1 MNTQSQG
8 TKKAANR
15 LVLRVSICS
24 VVLATA
30 GYAFALFAYCD
41 PIGSKQMYCT
51 RFDDFWGFFNSNI
64 RASLFAGF
72 LSLGGFLLSLKTF
85 IIVNMKKDVFDTEKY
100 KTTWEN
106 QSRLDRSGKLGKR
119 YDPLRELSNVL
130 FAAIVTAIG
139 TAVLQITIGL
149 RESFWTTFACLWAA
163 TFATMLLLTCLWLI
177 KSNLNTMFA
186 HLDD

>member
-1 MNTQSQG
+1 MNTQSQD

-15 LVLRVSICS
+15 LVLWVFIGS
-24 VVLATA
+24 VVLVSV
-30 GYAFALFAYCD
+30 GYVIALFAYCD
-41 PIGSKQMYCT
+41 PVMSKKIYCA

-100 KTTWEN
+100 KAAWEN
-106 QSRLDRSGKLGKR
+106 QSKLDHNGTLGKR

-139 TAVLQITIGL
+139 AAVLQITIGL
-149 RESFWTTFACLWAA
+149 RESFGTTLICLWAA
-163 TFATMLLLTCLWLI
+163 TFATMLLLTSLWLI

>member
-1 MNTQSQG
+1 MNTQSQD

-15 LVLRVSICS
+15 LVLWVFVGS
-24 VVLATA
+24 VGLAAA
-30 GYAFALFAYCD
+30 GYVAALFSYCD
-41 PIGSKQMYCT
+41 PIASKQIYCE
-51 RFDDFWGFFNSNI
+51 RFDAFWSFFNANI

-100 KTTWEN
+100 KKTWEE
-106 QSRLDRSGKLGKR
+106 QSKFDRNGKVGKR

-139 TAVLQITIGL
+139 TAVLQITVGL
-149 RESFWTTFACLWAA
+149 RESFWTTFICLWAV
-163 TFATMLLLTCLWLI
+163 TFATALLLTCLWLI
-177 KSNLNTMFA
+177 KSNLNTMFL

>member
-1 MNTQSQG
+1 MNTQPAD

-15 LVLRVSICS
+15 LVLWVFFGS
-24 VVLATA
+24 VLLAA
-30 GYAFALFAYCD
+30 IGYGAALFAYCD
-41 PIGSKQMYCT
+41 PIGSKQLYCA
-51 RFDDFWGFFNSNI
+51 RFDDFWAFFNTNI

-100 KTTWEN
+100 KKTWED
-106 QSRLDRSGKLGKR
+106 QSKLDRNGKIGKR

-139 TAVLQITIGL
+139 TAVLQITFGL
-149 RESFWTTFACLWAA
+149 RESFWTTFICLWAA
-163 TFATMLLLTCLWLI
+163 TFSTMLLLTCLWLI
-177 KSNLNTMFA
+177 KSNLNTMFS

>member
-1 MNTQSQG
+1 MSEQSQD

-15 LVLRVSICS
+15 LVLWVFVGS
-24 VVLATA
+24 VVLAGVGYTA
-30 GYAFALFAYCD
+30 ALFAYCD
-41 PIGSKQMYCT
+41 PITSKQMYCA
-51 RFDDFWGFFNSNI
+51 RFDAFWAFFNTNI

-106 QSRLDRSGKLGKR
+106 QSKHDRSGKIGKR

-139 TAVLQITIGL
+139 TAVLQITVGL
-149 RESFWTTFACLWAA
+149 RESFWTTFLCLWAA

>member
-1 MNTQSQG
+1 MSDKSQD
-8 TKKAANR
+8 TNKASNR
-15 LVLRVSICS
+15 LVLWVFIGS
-24 VVLATA
+24 VVSAA
-30 GYAFALFAYCD
+30 SGYAVALSAYCA
-41 PIGSKQMYCT
+41 PIGSQQMYCAP
-51 RFDDFWGFFNSNI
+51 FDNFWGFFNSNI

-100 KTTWEN
+100 KTTWES
-106 QSRLDRSGKLGKR
+106 QSKLDRSGKLGKR

-139 TAVLQITIGL
+139 TAALQLTVGL
-149 RESFWTTFACLWAA
+149 RESFWTAFICLWAA
-163 TFATMLLLTCLWLI
+163 AFATMLLLTCLWLI
-177 KSNLNTMFA
+177 KSNLNTMFE

>member
-1 MNTQSQG
+1 MNTPSQD
-8 TKKAANR
+8 TKKASNR
-15 LVLRVSICS
+15 LVLWVFSGS
-24 VVLATA
+24 VVLAVA
-30 GYAFALFAYCD
+30 GYAVALFACCD
-41 PIGSKQMYCT
+41 PIGSKQMYCA

-100 KTTWEN
+100 KATWES
-106 QSRLDRSGKLGKR
+106 QSKLDRSGKLGKR
-119 YDPLRELSNVL
+119 YDPLRELSDVL
-130 FAAIVTAIG
+130 FASIITAIG
-139 TAVLQITIGL
+139 AAVLQITVGL
-149 RESFWTTFACLWAA
+149 RESFWTTVLCLWAA